1 MCGRIS
7 IWDLKQ
13 LDKEYGPWRKQ
24 DKNQIPLL
32 KPHYNGSPS
41 QYLPVKTEK
50 GLELMRWGLVP
61 SWSKTFSTPFSTI
74 NARAEGI
81 ETSKL
86 YARLLKTNRAIIPVN
101 SFFEWKHGEGKTKI
115 PMLIKDKK
123 HSLLGLAGLWDHW
136 FDAEKNEFRTF
147 TILTTRPNSF
157 IASIHDRMPVILEKD
172 EEKPWLEEKEYIDF
186 KQVLDPYPENQLE
199 AYPVSTLVNRPV
211 NDSPSVI
218 EQLGV

>member
-13 LDKEYGPWRKQ
+13 LDKEYGPWKKQ

-41 QYLPVKTEK
+41 QYLPVKTED

-61 SWSKTFSTPFSTI
+61 SWSKTFSTSFSTI

-81 ETSKL
+81 EKSRL
-86 YARLLKTNRAIIPVN
+86 YGRLLKTHRCIVPVN

-123 HSLLGLAGLWDHW
+123 RSLIGLAGLWDHW
-136 FDAEKNEFRTF
+136 FDAEKKEFKTF
-147 TILTTRPNSF
+147 TILTTRPNAFMS
-157 IASIHDRMPVILEKD
+157 SIHERMPVILEKD
-172 EEKPWLEEKEYIDF
+172 EEKPWLEEKEYVDF
-186 KQVLDPYPENQLE
+186 KQVLDPYPENQLI
-199 AYPVSTLVNRPV
+199 AYPVSSLVNK
-211 NDSPSVI
+211 PSHDNAQVI
-218 EQLGV
+218 DILQ